1 MLSVPSLATF
11 TLPVLTGAVLG
22 AAGVAGPLVAGC
34 ARPAFLA
41 ATRAAHAHAVRAT
54 VHRTD
59 FIGAIW
65 TCPVGVAGTA
75 TTLLKVGAMTRALV
89 RAHCLQDFTVVAT
102 PAWVAVALPVD
113 AHTVA
118 GAGWVQ
124 AIRCRETRKISLN
137 LSILTT
143 VINP

>member
-1 MLSVPSLATF
+1 MPAILVQCASPIAVAQTRAALFHYLIQIVSNGTVLSVPSLATF

-34 ARPAFLA
+34 ACPAFLA

-65 TCPVGVAGTA
+65 TCPVGVAGAA

-89 RAHCLQDFTVVAT
+89 RAH
-102 PAWVAVALPVD
+102 
-113 AHTVA
+113 
-118 GAGWVQ
+118 
-124 AIRCRETRKISLN
+124 
-137 LSILTT
+137 
-143 VINP
+143 